1 MNTWRYI
8 RDGQKLGP
16 IDITELRDMLKS
28 GLLSQDT
35 LVCKEGTENWAS
47 AHTFSE
53 LTGTPSFEGG
63 LPPRMDVPPVG
74 VRSVPSQILP
84 TDAEDIEKN
93 KVFAVL
99 AYIGILFLV
108 PLLAAP
114 QSKFARYHTNQGLVL
129 FLAFLILS
137 AGTVVLGLVP
147 FVGCIA
153 ILLWPVIAIGGLVMM
168 ILGIVNAAT
177 GQYKPL
183 PVIGNFEIL
192 K

>member
-8 RDGQKLGP
+8 QNGQKLGP
-16 IDITELRDMLKS
+16 IDITELQAMLKS
-28 GLLSQDT
+28 GALSQDT
-35 LVCKEGTENWAS
+35 LVCKEGTEDWAS

-53 LTGTPSFEGG
+53 LTGAPSAGSV
-63 LPPRMDVPPVG
+63 PPKVEAPPVG
-74 VRSVPSQILP
+74 MQSVPP
-84 TDAEDIEKN
+84 TTPVSDAMDIEKN
-93 KVFAVL
+93 KVFGVL

-129 FLAFLILS
+129 FIAFLIAS
-137 AGTVVLGLVP
+137 AGAGVLAMVP

-153 ILLWPVIAIGGLVMM
+153 VLLWPVIAVAGLVLM
-168 ILGIVNAAT
+168 IIGIVNAAS

-183 PVIGNFEIL
+183 PLIGHFQIL
-192 K
+192 N

>member
-8 RDGQKLGP
+8 QNGQKLGP
-16 IDITELRDMLKS
+16 IDITELQAMLKS
-28 GLLSQDT
+28 GALSQDT
-35 LVCKEGTENWAS
+35 LVCKEGTEHWAS

-53 LTGTPSFEGG
+53 LTGAPSSAGVPSKVEA
-63 LPPRMDVPPVG
+63 PPVG
-74 VRSVPSQILP
+74 LQSVSATSVPS
-84 TDAEDIEKN
+84 DAEDIEKN
-93 KVFAVL
+93 KVYGVI

-129 FLAFLILS
+129 FIAALIAS
-137 AGTVVLGLVP
+137 AGAAVLGMVP

-153 ILLWPVIAIGGLVMM
+153 VILMPAILVGGLVMM
-168 ILGIVNAAT
+168 ILGIVNAAS

-183 PVIGNFEIL
+183 PLIGNFEII